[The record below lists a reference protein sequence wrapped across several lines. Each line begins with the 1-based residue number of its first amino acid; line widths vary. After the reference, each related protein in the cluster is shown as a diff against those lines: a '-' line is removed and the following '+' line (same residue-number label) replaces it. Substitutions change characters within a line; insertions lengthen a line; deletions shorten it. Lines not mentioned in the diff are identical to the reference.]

1 MVVVARG
8 SGSLVDHH
16 EHTVSAVE
24 VLLAPVPKR
33 QTRPTRRNRPGARS
47 TSRETVDPGTLSH
60 RHPQKVPGRFAG
72 AVGRD
77 CPGGAAAGPGSVA
90 EAAHRLGIVP
100 AVDRRKQILLKVK
113 VGKYSIVDKKAF

>member
-8 SGSLVDHH
+8 SDSLVDHH

-90 EAAHRLGIVP
+90 GAAHRLDTAP
-100 AVDRRKQILLKVK
+100 AVDRQKQTLLKVK
-113 VGKYSIVDKKAF
+113 VGKYSLLVV